1 MLFETGSGL
10 ARISGGASGL
20 TSLDMGVPLDTYMPA
35 PVDPL
40 QIWKTQPSVRKV
52 VGFAARQIAQLPW
65 HAFERVGDTDRERVS
80 DSGAERALSEPS
92 RFVSG
97 YQLIEQLVIDLL
109 MYDRF
114 CALWVDGELIRL
126 PPKRWTVKADWLG
139 RAYQIRLFTPV
150 GEKDIDLTDA
160 PIAVGWGWADINAGG
175 VSPMFTLSQILDES
189 RKSVEWRN
197 RLWEDAPKFSGIL
210 KHPATFKDPKKREGF
225 VQSWAQWRD
234 TRKGTPIL
242 EEGMEYE
249 VPEMMSPKDARDI
262 EGRALTD
269 IEVTSAYHIP
279 PELTGARPGNFSNMQ
294 AFRSMLFGPTLGPTI
309 TQLQQAFKPL
319 TPIMDGTER
328 PIYLEV
334 GREAAINGSL
344 IEQAAVLQTMT
355 GAPIMLRAEAR
366 GKINLPFIEGTDE
379 LIVPMNVTEGG
390 QASPTDSG
398 SQNRTLGLKSLTLP
412 RTVVKAGGEVSDKEA
427 DKLRARIERALS
439 RILDDQEDDSST
451 GDEFRDKWVPVTAA
465 ELLPGV
471 TAAAGLSAGRVAAA
485 AGAEFDAAVMDAYL
499 AKMADTTASQIT
511 DGTAEAI
518 AESDDRSTTF
528 ETLRD
533 SVAVAWAGS
542 VVAQS
547 MGFGGHDAARATGG
561 KTKTWN
567 TNSGNPRPSHAAM
580 NGETVGV
587 DDTFSNGAMW
597 PGDVALSADEAA
609 GCQCSVTYSW

>member
-20 TSLDMGVPLDTYMPA
+20 MSLDMGVPLDTYMPA

-65 HAFERVGDTDRERVS
+65 HAFERVSDTDRRRVR
-80 DSGAERALSEPS
+80 DSLAEQALSKPS
-92 RFVSG
+92 RFVS
-97 YQLIEQLVIDLL
+97 EFQLVEQIVIDAML
-109 MYDRF
+109 YDRWLV
-114 CALWVDGELIRL
+114 LWVDNELLRI
-126 PPKRWTVKADWLG
+126 PPKRWTVKSDHLG
-139 RAYQIRLFTPV
+139 RVQQVRLFMPS

-160 PIAVGWGWADINAGG
+160 PIACGWGWADINAGG
-175 VSPMFTLSQILDES
+175 ISPMFTLAEVLDES
-189 RKSVEWRN
+189 RKSVEWRK
-197 RLWEDAPKFSGIL
+197 RLWEDAPKFSGLL
-210 KHPATFKDPKKREGF
+210 KHPSTFKDPKKRDGF

-249 VPEMMSPKDARDI
+249 VPELMSPKDARDI
-262 EGRALTD
+262 EGRTLTD
-269 IEVTSAYHIP
+269 IEVTSAFHIP
-279 PELTGARPGNFSNMQ
+279 PELTGARPGNFSNMM

-309 TQLQQAFKPL
+309 TQLEQGFNRLVPVID
-319 TPIMDGTER
+319 PGRDV
-328 PIYLEV
+328 YLEAA
-334 GREAAINGSL
+334 REAAINGSL
-344 IEQAAVLQTMT
+344 MEQAAVLQTMT
-355 GAPIMLRAEAR
+355 GAPILLRSEGRAR
-366 GKINLPFIEGTDE
+366 LNLPFIEGTDE
-379 LIVPMNVTEGG
+379 LIVPMNITEGG

-427 DKLRARIERALS
+427 DKLRARIERALA
-439 RILDDQEDDSST
+439 RILDDQEDDDST

-471 TAAAGLSAGRVAAA
+471 KAAAGLSAGRVAAA
-485 AGAEFDAAVMDAYL
+485 VGAEFDTAVMDAYL
-499 AKMADTTASQIT
+499 AKMADTTAGQIT
-511 DGTAEAI
+511 DGTVQAI
-518 AESDDRSTTF
+518 ADSDDRAATF

-533 SVAVAWAGS
+533 SVALAWAGS
-542 VVAQS
+542 VVAES

-567 TNSGNPRPSHAAM
+567 TNSGNPRASHAAM
-580 NGETVGV
+580 DGETVGV

-609 GCQCSVTYSW
+609 GCQCSVTYEW